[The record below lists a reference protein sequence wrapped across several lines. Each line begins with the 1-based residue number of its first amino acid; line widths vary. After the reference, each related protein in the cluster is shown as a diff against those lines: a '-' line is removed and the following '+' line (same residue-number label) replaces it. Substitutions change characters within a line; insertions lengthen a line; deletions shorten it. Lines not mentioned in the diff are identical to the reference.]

1 METPTVKIVVTTHKE
16 YRMPDDPMY
25 IPMQV
30 GAAIEKDENG
40 DPLDLGYLMD
50 STGDNISDRNA
61 LYCELTGLYWAW
73 KHMDA
78 DYLGLVHYRRHFGSL
93 KKINSKDPFD
103 HVIKSDELGPMLGQ
117 YLFFVPKKRH
127 YVIESLYSHYAHTHY
142 VVHLYETRGII
153 ARRCPEYLETY
164 DHVMKHYSGHMF
176 NMMIMERTLM
186 NEYCSWLFMILSELD
201 KRVNTSGLSFYQG
214 RYCGRVGEII
224 FNVWLDYQVQSG
236 RIRKDQVKEL
246 PYIYM
251 EPVDYGRK
259 TSSFLKAKFFH
270 KKYEF

>member
-1 METPTVKIVVTTHKE
+1 
-16 YRMPDDPMY
+16 
-25 IPMQV
+25 
-30 GAAIEKDENG
+30 
-40 DPLDLGYLMD
+40 
-50 STGDNISDRNA
+50 
-61 LYCELTGLYWAW
+61 
-73 KHMDA
+73 
-78 DYLGLVHYRRHFGSL
+78 
-93 KKINSKDPFD
+93 
-103 HVIKSDELGPMLGQ
+103 
-117 YLFFVPKKRH
+117 
-127 YVIESLYSHYAHTHY
+127 
-142 VVHLYETRGII
+142 
-153 ARRCPEYLETY
+153 
-164 DHVMKHYSGHMF
+164 
-176 NMMIMERTLM
+176 M

-201 KRVNTSGLSFYQG
+201 QRVNISGLSFYQG

>member
-40 DPLDLGYLMD
+40 DPLDLGYLKD

-103 HVIKSDELGPMLGQ
+103 HVIKMDELGPMLGQ
-117 YLFFVPKKRH
+117 HLVFVPKKRH

-176 NMMIMERTLM
+176 NMMIMERSLM

-201 KRVNTSGLSFYQG
+201 QRVNISGLSFYQG

-246 PYIYM
+246 PYIYI
-251 EPVDYGRK
+251 EPVDYGKK